1 MKPLVCPCCGAE
13 VYHTKYGESS
23 FTCFNCESEVYQI
36 SLKRTIK
43 TSNYGE
49 KGNSGVRNLESEI
62 LSEEGATV
70 PNSEIRVFEELIDC
84 FFDQETQGLPSG
96 GE

>member
-43 TSNYGE
+43 TFNYGE
-49 KGNSGVRNLESEI
+49 KGDSGVRNLESKI
-62 LSEEGATV
+62 LSEEGATE
-70 PNSEIRVFEELIDC
+70 PTTEIGVFEELIDS
-84 FFDQETQGLPSG
+84 FFGQETQGLTYR